1 MAQKLAGLTVAML
14 AALQAAQASP
24 LRKVPQP
31 HVFGVKEALKKKG
44 LIDHNHVLTP
54 AGYTALKTVEATN
67 HVTWPYRYTIT
78 IKPKPPEA

>member
-31 HVFGVKEALKKKG
+31 HVFGVKEALKKKA
-44 LIDHNHVLTP
+44 LSHPRVVE
-54 AGYTALKTVEATN
+54 ALKVF
-67 HVTWPYRYTIT
+67 
-78 IKPKPPEA
+78 PELGQKHDVQVD